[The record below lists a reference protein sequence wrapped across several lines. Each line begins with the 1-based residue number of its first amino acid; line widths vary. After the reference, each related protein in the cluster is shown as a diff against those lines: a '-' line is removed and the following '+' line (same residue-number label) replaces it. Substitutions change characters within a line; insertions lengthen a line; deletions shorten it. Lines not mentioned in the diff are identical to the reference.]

1 MYVKDE
7 EELGKALKNNEE
19 TIEMKGNLA
28 RRICRIWNMDKLLWC
43 LCLACLTVA
52 VAALIAS
59 PAIGGIPAVAGFVSG
74 TPAAAILGV
83 PVAESAVLIAISGG
97 SVRVLKQLRGYRMKR
112 FDESH
117 IVLYR
122 GRKR

>member
-28 RRICRIWNMDKLLWC
+28 RRIFRIWNIDKLLWC

-59 PAIGGIPAVAGFVSG
+59 PTIGGIPAVAGGVSG

-83 PVAESAVLIAISGG
+83 PTAKSAVLTAVSGG
-97 SVRVLKQLRGYRMKR
+97 SVRVLKQLRGYRMER

-122 GRKR
+122 G

>member
-28 RRICRIWNMDKLLWC
+28 RRIFRIWNIDKLLWC

-59 PAIGGIPAVAGFVSG
+59 PTIGGIPAVAGVVSG

-83 PVAESAVLIAISGG
+83 STAKSAVLTAVSGG
-97 SVRVLKQLRGYRMKR
+97 SVRVLKQLRGYRMER

-122 GRKR
+122 G